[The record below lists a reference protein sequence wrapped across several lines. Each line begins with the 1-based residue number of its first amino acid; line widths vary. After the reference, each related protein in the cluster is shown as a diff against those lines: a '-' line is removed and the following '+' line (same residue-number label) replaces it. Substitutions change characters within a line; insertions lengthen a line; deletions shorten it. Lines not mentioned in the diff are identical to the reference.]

1 MDVGEPEKEGK
12 DDVIDISVLSAVLF
26 VLLASG
32 FLMLLYFYISAW
44 FIRVLVIIFCFG
56 GFEVRIM
63 NCHDT

>member
-12 DDVIDISVLSAVLF
+12 DDVIDISVLSAMLF

-56 GFEVRIM
+56 GFEVRTM
-63 NCHDT
+63 NCHDI